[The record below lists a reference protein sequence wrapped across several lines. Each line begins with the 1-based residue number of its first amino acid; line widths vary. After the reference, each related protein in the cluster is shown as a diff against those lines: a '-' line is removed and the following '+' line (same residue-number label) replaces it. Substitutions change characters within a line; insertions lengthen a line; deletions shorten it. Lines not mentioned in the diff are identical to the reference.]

1 MSKRHGIIHNDN
13 VVELFENGDIRRIVD
28 CSDHSRRYAEDVVD
42 NWTSNIIKFPT
53 PQFDPYAYMKDK
65 FTMTW
70 EDHGLSYEGTIQSST
85 IGGDS
90 ETN

>member
-1 MSKRHGIIHNDN
+1 MSKRHGIIHGDN

-53 PQFDPYAYMKDK
+53 PDYNPFKYRTDK
-65 FTMTW
+65 FTMKW
-70 EDHGLSYEGTIQSST
+70 EDLGLSCEGTIQCST
-85 IGGDS
+85 WGYN